1 MSTFEQLLEQIDG
14 FIRKHYKNLIVKGL
28 LLFLGVFLLT
38 FLLVVTLEYFGRFS
52 TVVRASLFFTFL
64 LTNGFI
70 LVKYIVTPYLKLNA
84 LGKRINRFQAAE
96 IIGGY
101 FPEVSDRLLNTLQ
114 LSSNLNENS
123 RDYELLRASVQ
134 QRSASLAVVPFADA
148 IDIKEN
154 RRFVV
159 WLLPLLLIMLAIG
172 VLSPSFFQKGTERVV
187 FFTKEFPV
195 EGLFDINVVADSY
208 RLEEGQ
214 DFIFNATVEGEEF
227 PEKLYMSSNRG
238 TFLMERV
245 SKNTFT
251 GRIKQL
257 REDLKIVVRG
267 KDSRGT
273 QITSNE
279 RSVEVISKV
288 ALKKFEATITYPK
301 YLGLQPQKVN
311 NATDLTI
318 PEGASITW
326 SGATKNTSEV
336 RVELDTLI
344 RAYSNAGFSLTSSF
358 KRSTRGKLLLKN
370 SNTGSVDSLSL
381 EIDVIPDA
389 YPGIVVE
396 EQKDSLKDGVRY
408 FSGSASDDHGIS
420 GISFTYKIIS
430 KDGSEKVN
438 KLKVKGGGGTESLF
452 NYAVDFRRE
461 DISLEDKVEYF
472 FTVFDNDGVNGSK
485 ATRSRT
491 YVYKVPTLEEVN
503 DKREE
508 EQEKSKQDLQNIQ
521 EKTQEFLDNLDRLK
535 KDVINSNRNDWNQQ
549 NSVEQLQQ
557 QHESI
562 LQDLEQLQEQLDNS
576 VEEKNQLSEIDEE
589 LLKQQEA
596 IEDLLEELM
605 DDELKDLLDQL
616 EELMKDQDKNRMEE
630 NLDQLEM
637 SSEEMKNQ
645 LDRSLE
651 MLKKMQ
657 VNEKIDD
664 IEEELKKL
672 AEEQEELNEEL
683 NKEGASD
690 DLKEKQDDL
699 NKKFEDIQEEMNK
712 LDSLNNDLERPM
724 DLNDLDSDQQETKE
738 EMNNASENLEK
749 SKEKKADQNQKNA
762 AQKMKEMAAQMDA
775 MQAQSNQKQ
784 QQEDIDMLRRILE
797 SLVRLSIDQEEV
809 MEKLENLSDSDPAFF
824 KQTRRQRRIIDDT
837 KIVKDSLYALAKR
850 QPKIASFIDKELN
863 QIKVNH
869 ELSLE
874 DIDERRRG
882 MLSAHQQYAMTSY
895 NNLALM
901 LNESLQQMQ
910 QQMQQMMPGSGSCEN
925 PGGSGKPSPGNS
937 MSPGDMKQM
946 LKDQLEQMQKGSQEG
961 GKKPGEKPG
970 QKEGGMGSMGLGNK
984 QIAKMAAQQSA
995 IRKRLEQMRQE
1006 LNKDGKGT
1014 GNKLNPLIRELEQQQ
1029 QDLINKRFDRDLVK
1043 RQRDILTRL
1052 LESDKALMERGLD
1065 EKRES
1070 KEGKN
1075 RNNGNQIQ
1083 FNEYNKEKLRQIEL
1097 LRSVDPTYNKY
1108 YKDRANE
1115 YFNRML

>member
-52 TVVRASLFFTFL
+52 TVVRASLLFTFL

-70 LVKYIVTPYLKLNA
+70 LVKYIVIPYLNLNA
-84 LGKRINRFQAAE
+84 LGKRINRFQAAD

-134 QRSASLAVVPFADA
+134 QRSSNLALVPFADA
-148 IDIKEN
+148 IDFKEN

-195 EGLFDINVVADSY
+195 EGLFEINIVAESY
-208 RLEEGQ
+208 QLEEGQ
-214 DFIFNATVEGEEF
+214 DFVFNATIDGEEL
-227 PEKLYMSSNRG
+227 PEKLYMSSKRG
-238 TFLMERV
+238 TFLMERS

-251 GRIKQL
+251 GRIKQV
-257 REDLKIVVRG
+257 REDLEVVVRG

-273 QITSNE
+273 KIISNK
-279 RSVEVISKV
+279 RKVKVISKA

-301 YLGLQPQKVN
+301 YLGLKAQIIK
-311 NATDLTI
+311 NATDI
-318 PEGASITW
+318 AVPEGAKVTW

-336 RVELDTLI
+336 KVILDTLV
-344 RAYSNAGFSLTSSF
+344 RSFRTPGFILTNSF
-358 KRSTRGKLLLKN
+358 NLSTRGRLLLKN
-370 SNTGSVDSLSL
+370 KFTGLEDSLSIN
-381 EIDVIPDA
+381 IDVTPDT
-389 YPGIVVE
+389 YPEIIVN
-396 EQKDSLKDGVRY
+396 EQIDSIKDGVRY

-430 KDGSEKVN
+430 KDGSEKLK
-438 KLKVKGGGGTESLF
+438 KLKVKEGGGTESLF
-452 NYAVDFRRE
+452 NYAVNFRRE

-485 ATRSRT
+485 ATKSRT
-491 YVYKVPTLEEVN
+491 YVFKVPSLEDVN

-535 KDVINSNRNDWNQQ
+535 KDVINTNRNDWNQQ
-549 NSVEQLQQ
+549 NNIEQLQQ

-562 LQDLEQLQEQLDNS
+562 LKDLEQLQEELDNS
-576 VEEKNQLSEIDEE
+576 IEEKNQLSEIDKE
-589 LLKQQEA
+589 LLKQQEE
-596 IEDLLEELM
+596 IQGLLEELM
-605 DDELKDLLDQL
+605 DDELRDLLEQL
-616 EELMKDQDKNRMEE
+616 EELMKNQDKNSMEE
-630 NLDQLEM
+630 NMDQLEM
-637 SSEEMKNQ
+637 SSEELKNQ

-683 NKEGASD
+683 NRQGTSE
-690 DLKEKQDDL
+690 DLKDKQDGL
-699 NKKFEDIQEEMNK
+699 NEKFEDIQEEMDK

-738 EMNNASENLEK
+738 EMNSASENLER

-775 MQAQSNQKQ
+775 MQSQSNQQQ
-784 QQEDIDMLRRILE
+784 QQEDMDMLRRILE
-797 SLVRLSIDQEEV
+797 SLVRLSIDQESV
-809 MEKLENLSDSDPAFF
+809 MEKLEDLSDSDPAFF

-837 KIVKDSLYALAKR
+837 KNVKDSLYALAKR

-869 ELSLE
+869 ALALE

-882 MLSAHQQYAMTSY
+882 MLSAHQQYAMTAY

-910 QQMQQMMPGSGSCEN
+910 QQMQQMMPGSGSCDK
-925 PGGSGKPSPGNS
+925 PGGKGKPQPGNS

-946 LKDQLEQMQKGSQEG
+946 LKDQLEKMKKGDKEGGDKPGNQKGSQG
-961 GKKPGEKPG
+961 AF
-970 QKEGGMGSMGLGNK
+970 GLGNK
-984 QIAKMAAQQSA
+984 EVAKMAAQQSA

-1014 GNKLNPLIRELEQQQ
+1014 GNKLNPLIKELEQQQ
-1029 QDLINKRFDRDLVK
+1029 QDLINKRFDRDIIK
-1043 RQRDILTRL
+1043 RQKNILTRL

-1075 RNNGNQIQ
+1075 NYNGNQIQ

>member
-1 MSTFEQLLEQIDG
+1 MSTFEQLLDQVDG
-14 FIRKHYKNLIVKGL
+14 FIRKHYKNHIVKGF

-38 FLLVVTLEYFGRFS
+38 FLLVVTLEYFGRFGS
-52 TVVRASLFFTFL
+52 FVRASLFFTFVL
-64 LTNGFI
+64 SNGFI
-70 LVKYIVTPYLKLNA
+70 LIKFIILPYLKLNA
-84 LGKRINRFQAAE
+84 LGRRINRLQAAE

-114 LSSNLNENS
+114 LSSDLNENS

-154 RRFVV
+154 RRFVI
-159 WLLPLLLIMLAIG
+159 WLLPLLFLMIGIG

-187 FFTKEFPV
+187 FFTKDFPV
-195 EGLFDINVVADSY
+195 EGLFDINIVAERY
-208 RLEEGQ
+208 RMEEGE
-214 DFIFNATVEGEEF
+214 DFIFNANVEGDEF

-251 GRIKQL
+251 GRVKQL
-257 REDLKIVVRG
+257 REDISISVRG
-267 KDSRGT
+267 RDSRGT
-273 QITSNE
+273 QIISKE
-279 RSVEVISKV
+279 REVEVISKV

-301 YLGLQPQKVN
+301 YLGLKSQTIN
-311 NATDLTI
+311 NATDLTV
-318 PEGASITW
+318 PEGAIVTW
-326 SGATKNTSEV
+326 NGASKNTSEV
-336 RVELDTLI
+336 RIEIDTI
-344 RAYSNAGFSLTSSF
+344 QKVYSQAGFSFTNTF
-358 KRSTRGKLLLKN
+358 KRSTRGKLCLKN
-370 SNTGSVDSLSL
+370 VRSGSIDSLNL
-381 EIDVIPDA
+381 DIDVIPDA

-396 EQKDSLKDGVRY
+396 EESDSLKDGVRF
-408 FSGSASDDHGIS
+408 FSGMASDDHGVFAIT
-420 GISFTYKIIS
+420 FTYKIVA
-430 KDGSEKVN
+430 KNGTEKVN
-438 KLKVKGGGGTESLF
+438 RLKVKGGGGTESLF

-461 DISLEDKVEYF
+461 QIALEDKIEYF
-472 FTVFDNDGVNGSK
+472 FTVLDNDGVNGSK

-503 DKREE
+503 DKRED
-508 EQEKSKQDLQNIQ
+508 EQEKSKKDLQNLQ
-521 EKTQEFLDNLDRLK
+521 EKTQDFLDNLDRLK

-562 LQDLEQLQEQLDNS
+562 LQDLEQLQEELDNS
-576 VEEKNQLSEIDEE
+576 TEEKDQLSEIDEE

-596 IEDLLEELM
+596 IEELLEELM

-616 EELMKDQDKNRMEE
+616 EELMKEQDKNRMEE
-630 NLDQLEM
+630 NLDKLEM
-637 SSEEMKNQ
+637 SSEDMKNQ

-664 IEEELKKL
+664 IEN
-672 AEEQEELNEEL
+672 ELNELAKEQENL
-683 NKEGASD
+683 NKELNDEGSSD
-690 DLKEKQDDL
+690 DLKEKQDEL
-699 NKKFEDIQEEMNK
+699 NEKFDEVKEEMDK
-712 LDSLNNDLERPM
+712 LDSLNNELERPM
-724 DLNDLDSDQQETKE
+724 DMNNLDEDKKETKE
-738 EMNNASENLEK
+738 EMNNASDNLDK

-762 AQKMKEMAAQMDA
+762 AQKMKDMAAQMDA

-797 SLVRLSIDQEEV
+797 SLVRLSIDQEET
-809 MEKLENLSDSDPAFF
+809 MDKLKFLSDSDPSFF

-869 ELSLE
+869 ELTLE

-910 QQMQQMMPGSGSCEN
+910 EQMQQMMPGSGACEK
-925 PGGSGKPSPGNS
+925 PGGSGKPQPGNS

-961 GKKPGEKPG
+961 GKKPGEK
-970 QKEGGMGSMGLGNK
+970 KGSGVGMGLGNK
-984 QIAKMAAQQSA
+984 EIAKMAAQQSA
-995 IRKRLEQMRQE
+995 IRKKLEQMRQE

-1043 RQRDILTRL
+1043 RQREILTRL

-1075 RNNGNQIQ
+1075 INNSNQIQ
-1083 FNEYNKEKLRQIEL
+1083 FKEYNQEKLRQIEL